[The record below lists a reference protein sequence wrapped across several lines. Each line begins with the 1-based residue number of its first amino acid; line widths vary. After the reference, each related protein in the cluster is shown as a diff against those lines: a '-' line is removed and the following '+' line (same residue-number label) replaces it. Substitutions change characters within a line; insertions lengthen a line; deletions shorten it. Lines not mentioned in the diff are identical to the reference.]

1 MMKKKS
7 KLESELDWLKNE
19 MEKDLKDLD
28 VDKTNLINQIKNFK
42 KEEILPKKPKKL
54 TLWEKIKK
62 ILRIS

>member
-1 MMKKKS
+1 MTKKKS
-7 KLESELDWLKNE
+7 KLEAEIDWLKNE

-28 VDKTNLINQIKNFK
+28 NEKTNLINQIKKLK

-54 TLWEKIKK
+54 TLWQKMKK